1 MTAPIRRIGVIGAE
15 SSGKTTLALSLAQE
29 LNSVGIPAVV
39 VPEYLRTWCEA
50 NGRTPTLLEQ
60 AEIVR
65 GQIEA
70 EDRIAAENPG
80 AVLVCD
86 PAALMTALYSHLYF
100 DQPIEIDPEIAQR
113 YSDLVW
119 CDIDIDWEPDPLR
132 DGEHFRIRMHE
143 VISAHQD
150 PLRRASGADMYL
162 VSGAVHERVHRALAT
177 GFGRR
182 GNPISP

>member
-1 MTAPIRRIGVIGAE
+1 MIAPIRRIGVIGAE

-29 LNSVGIPAVV
+29 LNAMGTPAVV

-50 NGRTPTLLEQ
+50 NSRTPTLVEQ

-70 EDRIAAENPG
+70 EDQMAAENPG

-86 PAALMTALYSHLYF
+86 PAVLMTALYSHLYF
-100 DQPIEIDPEIAQR
+100 DRPVEFDPQIAQR

-143 VISAHQD
+143 VISSNQE
-150 PLRRASGADMYL
+150 PLQRASGANVYL
-162 VSGAVHERVHRALAT
+162 VSGTVYERVHGALAT